1 VEKSLETICSRS
13 LSRFSSR
20 KIESVNWLCG
30 LENSRH
36 CNRLATQTQAPYR
49 TILFFTTRNSG
60 RFAKVGTQRSFVFS
74 SQKFFVILTLRFSV
88 AGTSSELAKS
98 TAARILFGMIVRER
112 RRIAALARTA
122 SALDEKLQAA
132 SKTAEISEAALRSYM
147 DDQRHEFAALSQ
159 TQQEQILALMDMV
172 RDDADFSALKD
183 NLGDLLGQ
191 GQSSASNNDIDQKL
205 FILSNERI
213 KVLEQQLEER
223 QLELNANDSYRVRLG
238 ELTISLDTKS
248 LECEDLQEE
257 LTDLRGTLRQIR
269 DVTSKQ
275 GIEDSAHESG
285 LCADVLEIVRGALH
299 TSPTPSKVKRRSP
312 RTSATGSMDNVSR
325 HFLSPRLKKHVAH
338 VELMHTSDSGED
350 TDAPE
355 WAADI
360 MADLALIAEGKIPP
374 ALETSPSL
382 LEVGSQPEQFSVF
395 DRLNDPVNFTGVQK
409 QVRSKKTVL
418 EKSKRSKS
426 PSHHGQE
433 ERKAM
438 SREIADRLDKIVV
451 PGAELSEA
459 TVTPLVAAESSKS
472 IDQRSIESKSSHKS
486 VFDRLVSPSQYTGT
500 QKGKFQKNQAKR
512 DRAAE
517 DVADRLLDNL
527 LDSDTSEPQESSS
540 VAKGVTTRSM
550 FTDYTEQDVF
560 ERLQR
565 TATESYA
572 LKHNGTM
579 LPDTS
584 FYDSKGSALSTHD
597 TPEGRK
603 GPLPSEPSMVEDTSS
618 NSDYKNLNVFQRLQK
633 TTTEAFAKKANRA
646 KHEGT

>member
-1 VEKSLETICSRS
+1 
-13 LSRFSSR
+13 
-20 KIESVNWLCG
+20 
-30 LENSRH
+30 
-36 CNRLATQTQAPYR
+36 
-49 TILFFTTRNSG
+49 
-60 RFAKVGTQRSFVFS
+60 
-74 SQKFFVILTLRFSV
+74 
-88 AGTSSELAKS
+88 
-98 TAARILFGMIVRER
+98 MIVRER

-132 SKTAEISEAALRSYM
+132 SKTAEAREAALRSYM

-191 GQSSASNNDIDQKL
+191 GQSSESNNTFDPKL

-213 KVLEQQLEER
+213 KVLEHQLEER
-223 QLELNANDSYRVRLG
+223 QSESNANDSYRVRLG
-238 ELTISLDTKS
+238 ELTTSLDTKS
-248 LECEDLQEE
+248 RECEDLQGE

-269 DVTSKQ
+269 DVTSMQ
-275 GIEDSAHESG
+275 AITDSAHEIG
-285 LCADVLEIVRGALH
+285 LRADVLEIVRGALH
-299 TSPTPSKVKRRSP
+299 IAHTPSKVMRRTP
-312 RTSATGSMDNVSR
+312 RTSATGSTDKASR
-325 HFLSPRLKKHVAH
+325 HFLSPRLKKH

-360 MADLALIAEGKIPP
+360 MADLALIAEGNIPP
-374 ALETSPSL
+374 ASESSPSL
-382 LEVGSQPEQFSVF
+382 LEVGSQPDQFSVF

-409 QVRSKKTVL
+409 QVRSKKFVL
-418 EKSKRSKS
+418 ERSKRSKS

-451 PGAELSEA
+451 PGVEVSEA
-459 TVTPLVAAESSKS
+459 AVTPLAAAESTKS
-472 IDQRSIESKSSHKS
+472 IDQRSIEKSGQRS

-500 QKGKFQKNQAKR
+500 QKGKFQNNQARR
-512 DRAAE
+512 DQAAD

-527 LDSDTSEPQESSS
+527 LNSSDSSEPRESSI
-540 VAKGVTTRSM
+540 AKGVTTRSM
-550 FTDYTEQDVF
+550 LTDYTEQDVF

-565 TATESYA
+565 TATQSYA

-584 FYDSKGSALSTHD
+584 FYDSRGSASSIHD
-597 TPEGRK
+597 SPDGRK
-603 GPLPSEPSMVEDTSS
+603 APLSSEPSTVEATSS
-618 NSDYKNLNVFQRLQK
+618 SSVPKKLNVFERLQK
-633 TTTEAFAKKANRA
+633 TTTEAFAKKTSKA

>member
-1 VEKSLETICSRS
+1 
-13 LSRFSSR
+13 
-20 KIESVNWLCG
+20 
-30 LENSRH
+30 
-36 CNRLATQTQAPYR
+36 
-49 TILFFTTRNSG
+49 
-60 RFAKVGTQRSFVFS
+60 
-74 SQKFFVILTLRFSV
+74 
-88 AGTSSELAKS
+88 
-98 TAARILFGMIVRER
+98 MIVRER

-132 SKTAEISEAALRSYM
+132 SKTAEASEAALRSYM

-159 TQQEQILALMDMV
+159 TQQEQILALMDIV

-191 GQSSASNNDIDQKL
+191 GQSSESNNAFDPKL

-213 KVLEQQLEER
+213 KVLEHQLEDR
-223 QLELNANDSYRVRLG
+223 QSESNANDSYRVRLG
-238 ELTISLDTKS
+238 ELTTSLDTKS
-248 LECEDLQEE
+248 RECEDLQEE

-275 GIEDSAHESG
+275 AITDSVHEIG
-285 LCADVLEIVRGALH
+285 LRANVLEIVRGALH
-299 TSPTPSKVKRRSP
+299 TAHTSSKVMRRSP
-312 RTSATGSMDNVSR
+312 RTSATGSTDKANR
-325 HFLSPRLKKHVAH
+325 HFLSPRLKKH

-350 TDAPE
+350 TDAPG

-360 MADLALIAEGKIPP
+360 MADLALIAEGKIPS
-374 ALETSPSL
+374 ALESSPSL
-382 LEVGSQPEQFSVF
+382 LEVVSQPEQFSVF

-409 QVRSKKTVL
+409 QVRSKKIVL
-418 EKSKRSKS
+418 ERNKRSKS

-451 PGAELSEA
+451 PGGEVSEA
-459 TVTPLVAAESSKS
+459 TVTPLAAAESTKS
-472 IDQRSIESKSSHKS
+472 IDQRSIESKSGQRS

-500 QKGKFQKNQAKR
+500 QKGKFQNNQARR
-512 DRAAE
+512 DQAAD

-527 LDSDTSEPQESSS
+527 LNSSDTSEPRESST
-540 VAKGVTTRSM
+540 AKGATTRSM
-550 FTDYTEQDVF
+550 ITDYTEQDVF

-565 TATESYA
+565 TATQSYA

-584 FYDSKGSALSTHD
+584 FYDTKSSASSIHD
-597 TPEGRK
+597 SPEGRK
-603 GPLPSEPSMVEDTSS
+603 VPLPSEPSTVEATSS
-618 NSDYKNLNVFQRLQK
+618 SSVHKKLNVFERLQK
-633 TTTEAFAKKANRA
+633 TTTEAFAKKTNKA

>member
-1 VEKSLETICSRS
+1 
-13 LSRFSSR
+13 
-20 KIESVNWLCG
+20 
-30 LENSRH
+30 
-36 CNRLATQTQAPYR
+36 
-49 TILFFTTRNSG
+49 
-60 RFAKVGTQRSFVFS
+60 
-74 SQKFFVILTLRFSV
+74 
-88 AGTSSELAKS
+88 
-98 TAARILFGMIVRER
+98 MIVRER

-132 SKTAEISEAALRSYM
+132 SKTAEASEAALRSNI

-172 RDDADFSALKD
+172 RDDADVSALKD
-183 NLGDLLGQ
+183 NLGDLLGE
-191 GQSSASNNDIDQKL
+191 GQSSESDNAFDPKL
-205 FILSNERI
+205 FILSNELI
-213 KVLEQQLEER
+213 KVLEHQLEER
-223 QLELNANDSYRVRLG
+223 QSESIANDSYRVRFG
-238 ELTISLDTKS
+238 ELTTSLDTKS
-248 LECEDLQEE
+248 RECEDLQEQ

-275 GIEDSAHESG
+275 AITDSAHETG
-285 LCADVLEIVRGALH
+285 LRADVLEIVRGALH
-299 TSPTPSKVKRRSP
+299 AGHTPSKVIRRSP
-312 RTSATGSMDNVSR
+312 RTSATGSTHKASR
-325 HFLSPRLKKHVAH
+325 HFLSPRLKKH

-374 ALETSPSL
+374 ALESSSSL

-451 PGAELSEA
+451 PGGEVSEA
-459 TVTPLVAAESSKS
+459 TATPLAAAPSTKS
-472 IDQRSIESKSSHKS
+472 IDQRSIESKSGQRS
-486 VFDRLVSPSQYTGT
+486 VFDRLVSPSHYTGT
-500 QKGKFQKNQAKR
+500 QKGKFQNNQARR
-512 DRAAE
+512 DQAAD

-527 LDSDTSEPQESSS
+527 LDSSVSSDPRESSM
-540 VAKGVTTRSM
+540 AKGVTTRSM
-550 FTDYTEQDVF
+550 LADYTEKDVF

-565 TATESYA
+565 TATQSYA

-584 FYDSKGSALSTHD
+584 FYDSKGNASSIHD
-597 TPEGRK
+597 TPEERK
-603 GPLPSEPSMVEDTSS
+603 VPLSSEPSTVEATSS
-618 NSDYKNLNVFQRLQK
+618 SSDYKKLNVFERLQK
-633 TTTEAFAKKANRA
+633 TTTEAFAKKTSKA